1 MPVSDL
7 KLSYEPAMFEDIPV
21 IFAMAKDLI
30 DTYEDTSNIDYDK
43 VIGWMLNKITRNIT
57 DYQCVLANGIKA
69 GYYRLSP
76 ENGSTELDDLYIM
89 PEFRGRGI
97 GTAVLQRCIS
107 EAESALFLYVFTE
120 NQDAINLYSRMGF
133 SVSEEVGKTRCIMRR
148 EVDRPTA

>member
-21 IFAMAKDLI
+21 IFSMAKDLI

-76 ENGSTELDDLYIM
+76 KNGSTELDDLYIM

-120 NQDAINLYSRMGF
+120 NQGAINLYSRMGF
-133 SVSEEVGKTRCIMRR
+133 SVSEDVGKTRCIMRR